1 MKILVRNADLSNAV
15 QKVVKAINGKN
26 LGSALE
32 GIKFSCTG
40 DQVILSATD
49 MELSIEKT
57 IVCETFMEGEA
68 LIPGKMLSELVKN
81 IDENEDVEIFV
92 SENRAKI
99 AYGTAITEIQCL
111 NVEEFPIIKKDYN
124 ENSFDINQKDFK
136 ELITKTS
143 FACATDIGRPIYCGC
158 YFEIEGETL
167 TCVALDGYRMALG
180 KKQVSNVKGNIK
192 AVIPQRTL
200 SEIVKLAVEADEQT
214 ITVIMQDNFMML
226 EVGGTVIVSRLL
238 EGDFIDYKKLI
249 VTNYATSFTVNS
261 KALKNCLDRASIV
274 AKEARN
280 VIFTSVKNNL
290 FSISAQS
297 EIGQVNET
305 LIINNEGEE
314 VDIGFNFKNITDI
327 LSVSDCEFISFGIN
341 DSVKPCF
348 IKPMQAEEFL
358 YMVLPIRR

>member
-1 MKILVRNADLSNAV
+1 MKILVRNAELSNAV
-15 QKVVKAINGKN
+15 QKVVKAINSKN

-32 GIKFSCTG
+32 GIKFSCKG
-40 DQVILSATD
+40 DQVVLSATD

-57 IVCETFMEGEA
+57 ILCETFMEGEA

-92 SENRAKI
+92 NDNRARI
-99 AYGTAITEIQCL
+99 SYGTAITEIQCL
-111 NVEEFPIIKKDYN
+111 AVEEFPIIKKDFSQ
-124 ENSFDINQKDFK
+124 NSFDINQKDFK

-158 YFEIEGETL
+158 YFHAEGETL

-180 KKQVSNVKGNIK
+180 KKRISNVKGQIK

-200 SEIVKLAVEADEQT
+200 SEIVKLALEGDNET
-214 ITVIMQDNFMML
+214 ITVVLQDNFML
-226 EVGGTVIVSRLL
+226 IEYNGTVIISRLL
-238 EGDFIDYKKLI
+238 EGEFIDYNKLI
-249 VTNYATSFTVNS
+249 VTSYATNFTVNS

-280 VIFTSVKNNL
+280 VIFTSVKNNI
-290 FSISAQS
+290 FTISAQS
-297 EIGQVNET
+297 EIGQVNES

-348 IKPMQAEEFL
+348 IKPEQVEEFL
-358 YMVLPIRR
+358 YMVLPMRR

>member
-1 MKILVRNADLSNAV
+1 MKILVRNADLLNAV
-15 QKVVKAINGKN
+15 GKVVKAINGKN
-26 LGSALE
+26 LGSSLE
-32 GIKFSCTG
+32 GIKFSCKG
-40 DQVILSATD
+40 DQVVLSATD

-68 LIPGKMLSELVKN
+68 LIPGKMLFELVKN

-92 SENRAKI
+92 NDNRAKI

-111 NVEEFPIIKKDYN
+111 AVEEFPIIKKDYN
-124 ENSFDINQKDFK
+124 ENSFDITQKDFK
-136 ELITKTS
+136 ELINKTS

-158 YFEIEGETL
+158 YFEVEGETL

-180 KKQVSNVKGNIK
+180 KKQVSNVKGTIK

-200 SEIVKLAVEADEQT
+200 SEIVKLAEDEEV
-214 ITVIMQDNFMML
+214 ITVVLQDNFMML
-226 EVGGTVIVSRLL
+226 EVGQAVIVSRLL

-249 VTNYATSFTVNS
+249 VTDYATSFTVNS

-274 AKEARN
+274 AKDARN
-280 VIFTSVKNNL
+280 VIFTSVKNNI

-297 EIGQVNET
+297 EIGQVNES

-327 LSVSDCEFISFGIN
+327 LSVSDCEFINFGIN

>member
-1 MKILVRNADLSNAV
+1 MKILARNADLSNAIL
-15 QKVVKAINGKN
+15 KVVKAINGKN

-32 GIKFSCTG
+32 GIKFTCKG
-40 DQVILSATD
+40 DLVTLSATD

-57 IVCETFMEGEA
+57 IACETFMEGEA

-81 IDENEDVEIFV
+81 IDENEDVEIYV
-92 SENRAKI
+92 NDNRAKI
-99 AYGTAITEIQCL
+99 SYGSAITEIQCL
-111 NVEEFPIIKKDYN
+111 PVEEFPIIKKDYN
-124 ENSFDINQKDFK
+124 ENSFDIVQKDFK

-158 YFEIEGETL
+158 YFEIEGDTL
-167 TCVALDGYRMALG
+167 NCVALDGYRMALG
-180 KKQVSNVKGNIK
+180 KKQVKNVKGQVK

-200 SEIVKLAVEADEQT
+200 QEIVKLATEADEKE
-214 ITVIMQDNFMML
+214 ITVNIQDNFMML
-226 EVGGTVIVSRLL
+226 EVGGTLIISRLL
-238 EGDFIDYKKLI
+238 EGEFIDYKKLI
-249 VTNYATSFTVNS
+249 VTNYLTSFTVNS

-280 VIFTSVKNNL
+280 VIFTSVKNSV

-297 EIGQVNET
+297 EIGQVNES
-305 LIINNEGEE
+305 LIINLEGEE

-341 DSVKPCF
+341 DSIKPCY